1 MTRYA
6 IDAGVAVRLLRE
18 GLTVA
23 PAHRLVG
30 PTLLRSEALATLYR
44 LVRTGEITAP
54 RGRELLVGLATMRIR
69 LLGDRVSRETAWRIA
84 ADLGWDEIGPAEYLA
99 VARLQADA
107 FVTLDPALV
116 SAAGGVVPT
125 ASLDD
130 LLGQ

>member
-54 RGRELLVGLATMRIR
+54 RGRELLVGLATMRVR
-69 LLGDRVSRETAWRIA
+69 LLGDRVSRENRVAHRRRPR
-84 ADLGWDEIGPAEYLA
+84 LGRDRPRGVPRRRAVSRPTPSSRSTPRWFRGRRRRTDG
-99 VARLQADA
+99 VAR
-107 FVTLDPALV
+107 
-116 SAAGGVVPT
+116 
-125 ASLDD
+125 
-130 LLGQ
+130 